1 MTVILQFQQK
11 EELKHGIEHDRY
23 YNFMSQDFFLDKQKH
38 LPKLCAMQK

>member
-23 YNFMSQDFFLDKQKH
+23 YNFMSQDFLDKQKH
-38 LPKLCAMQK
+38 LPKLRAMQK